1 MTRAPIPL
9 AALITVAL
17 AAGVMA
23 ARAASWSARWYAY
36 RIVRGFE

>member
-1 MTRAPIPL
+1 MTRDSIFL
-9 AALITVAL
+9 AALITFSL

-23 ARAASWSARWYAY
+23 SRAAIWSARWYAY